1 VVPESWMGLS
11 AWRARAKVFVSGR
24 TEGPTRACPLCIVCE
39 IQAEAQPE
47 SWTGLGLS
55 RTREV
60 FGGRKDEETWF
71 SPRILA
77 DMSAALVETEENWNR
92 RPGNSLR
99 VMPPGETSST
109 VPAISSTGLVKCL
122 SFMRMT
128 DSRVF
133 LTRVRIFSYSIS
145 SSVFPCAC
153 LPTICRKVLYS
164 RE

>member
-1 VVPESWMGLS
+1 MFPPGL
-11 AWRARAKVFVSGR
+11 
-24 TEGPTRACPLCIVCE
+24 T
-39 IQAEAQPE
+39 
-47 SWTGLGLS
+47 
-55 RTREV
+55 
-60 FGGRKDEETWF
+60 D
-71 SPRILA
+71 
-77 DMSAALVETEENWNR
+77 ENWNL
-92 RPGNSLR
+92 RPGYSLR
-99 VMPPGETSST
+99 VIPPGDTSSM
-109 VPAISSTGLVKCL
+109 VPEISSTGLVKCR